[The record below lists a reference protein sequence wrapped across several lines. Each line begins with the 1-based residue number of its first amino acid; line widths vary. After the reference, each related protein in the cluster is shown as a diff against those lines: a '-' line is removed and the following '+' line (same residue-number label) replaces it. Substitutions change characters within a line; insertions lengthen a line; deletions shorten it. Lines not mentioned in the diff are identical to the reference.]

1 MEDCDLRGQDGNAFA
16 DDMLQLLSRDSG
28 QFAQSETSDCSVL
41 PRLQALNHQPS
52 LGRLQQQTALQL
64 SNWPASRA
72 SGSFT
77 GPPIETGA
85 TLPYREPPRLINH
98 GVKGLPTVS
107 HSRSVTSGA
116 RQLQASL
123 HPAKPPLV
131 SDLQPTVPMFSSE
144 VFQPQHFPSAHS
156 DSVHPEAQAGAQAAT
171 PHLVTGEPSQPSC
184 ITQQNMASATGTHS
198 ANLNFDLPLR
208 SALAPAGF
216 ADPQA
221 NSPSQ
226 MHMIPSPFLR
236 FVLRGSDHAGSAACA
251 NEQAYLSQPLD
262 SLNST
267 ASKIRSRLGAGSD
280 MDAADSDPVDR
291 TASPKGDA
299 GNGEEPADARHLEG
313 DISQQPQPQ
322 QEQQLR
328 QQPHGGHHDVSP
340 FGEGRPES
348 HSNQSTLSK
357 QDRHQQQLD
366 AGRSGSDGYH
376 YAWASNKAKDMPDGG
391 SDSAHTFSKDGKR
404 GRGDSP
410 GMQGSADNDPTPH
423 AKKAKAQAEASGED
437 TSDGPKVTEAE
448 RRRIRRRVTNRES
461 AKRIR
466 DKREDQMILMSEKVI
481 KLEAH
486 KAELVGHMHRVE
498 DCCAQLMQHLK
509 VLKEKWCATC
519 VENVKLYKKIFEL
532 RKALNPGAESSH
544 LAGQDALAEEAGNL
558 PASMH
563 AAAAAAVESDV
574 AAATDSSPPG
584 WLKAS

>member
-28 QFAQSETSDCSVL
+28 QFAQTETSVSFCTHTVCTVCAHRDSISLPASAAGLLRSSPTPGAEPSAL
-41 PRLQALNHQPS
+41 PRYVETARCFLIRSKVAFRSVSAL
-52 LGRLQQQTALQL
+52 LLTGRLQQQTALQL

-72 SGSFT
+72 SGGFT

-116 RQLQASL
+116 RQVQASL

-171 PHLVTGEPSQPSC
+171 PHLVTGGPSQPSC
-184 ITQQNMASATGTHS
+184 ITQQNMASATGIHS

-348 HSNQSTLSK
+348 HSNQLTLSK

-404 GRGDSP
+404 GR
-410 GMQGSADNDPTPH
+410 
-423 AKKAKAQAEASGED
+423 
-437 TSDGPKVTEAE
+437 
-448 RRRIRRRVTNRES
+448 
-461 AKRIR
+461 
-466 DKREDQMILMSEKVI
+466 
-481 KLEAH
+481 
-486 KAELVGHMHRVE
+486 
-498 DCCAQLMQHLK
+498 
-509 VLKEKWCATC
+509 
-519 VENVKLYKKIFEL
+519 
-532 RKALNPGAESSH
+532 
-544 LAGQDALAEEAGNL
+544 
-558 PASMH
+558 
-563 AAAAAAVESDV
+563 
-574 AAATDSSPPG
+574 
-584 WLKAS
+584 